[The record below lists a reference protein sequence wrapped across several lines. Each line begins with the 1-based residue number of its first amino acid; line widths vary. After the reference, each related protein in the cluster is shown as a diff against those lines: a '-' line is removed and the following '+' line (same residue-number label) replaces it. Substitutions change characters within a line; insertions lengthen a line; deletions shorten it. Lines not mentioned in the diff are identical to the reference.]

1 MSREQAVEQLWQRRQ
16 RSKLVRLTIA
26 LAAIATA
33 WAWLFSDITFA
44 DLFTEQRLN
53 NWQRFWTKDVVPDA
67 PNGIGVWLAE
77 QMNSYGYKAIFA
89 TLAISVVAIF
99 LAGASGMLLSFGAAR
114 TIGGLQPSRFSPL
127 IRIACIVLRAI
138 PEYVLA
144 FLLLAIFGATAW
156 PAILALAIHNA
167 GILGRLGG
175 EVVENLP
182 RRPLQ
187 SLDALGATRAQ
198 LATNAVFPMGVAR
211 YLLYFF
217 YRFET
222 CVREATILGMLGVIS
237 IGYYVVE
244 ARAHNDYAQMLLLIC
259 LGAVLV
265 FIADV
270 VSDAARKILQ

>member
-114 TIGGLQPSRFSPL
+114 TIGGLQPSSFSPL

>member
-114 TIGGLQPSRFSPL
+114 TIGGLQPSSFSPL
-127 IRIACIVLRAI
+127 IRIACILLRAI

>member
-1 MSREQAVEQLWQRRQ
+1 MSREQVVEQLWKRRQ

-26 LAAIATA
+26 LVGVATA

-53 NWQRFWTKDVVPDA
+53 NWSRFWTKDVVPDA
-67 PNGIGVWLAE
+67 PNGLGSWINE
-77 QMNSYGYKAIFA
+77 QMNAYGYKALFA
-89 TLAISVVAIF
+89 TLSISVVAIF
-99 LAGASGMLLSFGAAR
+99 IAGTSGMLLSFGAAR
-114 TIGGLQPSRFSPL
+114 TIGGLQPSRFSPV
-127 IRIACIVLRAI
+127 IRMVCILLRAI
-138 PEYVLA
+138 PEYVLS

-175 EVVENLP
+175 ELVENLP

-187 SLDALGATRAQ
+187 SLDALGASRSQ
-198 LATNAVFPMGVAR
+198 LATNAVFPMAVAR

-237 IGYYVVE
+237 LGYYVVE
-244 ARAHNDYAQMLLLIC
+244 ARAHNDYDQMLLLIC

-270 VSDAARKILQ
+270 VSDVARKALQ

>member
-1 MSREQAVEQLWQRRQ
+1 MSREQAVKQLWQRRQ
-16 RSKLVRLTIA
+16 RSKLVRLTIV

-33 WAWLFSDITFA
+33 WAWMFSDITFT
-44 DLFTEQRLN
+44 DLFTEQRVK
-53 NWQRFWTKDVVPDA
+53 NWNRFWTKDAVPDA
-67 PNGIGVWLAE
+67 PNGFGAWLGE
-77 QMNSYGYKAIFA
+77 QMSAYGYKALFA
-89 TLAISVVAIF
+89 TFAISVAAIF
-99 LAGASGMLLSFGAAR
+99 IAGASGLLLSFGAAR
-114 TIGGLQPSRFSPL
+114 TIGGLQPSRFSPV
-127 IRIACIVLRAI
+127 IRMICIVLRAI

-182 RRPLQ
+182 SRPLQ
-187 SLDALGATRAQ
+187 SLDALGASRLK
-198 LATNAVFPMGVAR
+198 LATNAVFPMGIAR

-237 IGYYVVE
+237 LGYYVVE
-244 ARAHNDYAQMLLLIC
+244 ARAHNDYDQMLLLIC

-265 FIADV
+265 FLADV
-270 VSDAARKILQ
+270 ISDVARKLLQ

>member
-1 MSREQAVEQLWQRRQ
+1 
-16 RSKLVRLTIA
+16 
-26 LAAIATA
+26 
-33 WAWLFSDITFA
+33 LFSDITFA

-114 TIGGLQPSRFSPL
+114 TIGGLQPSSFSPL

>member
-127 IRIACIVLRAI
+127 IRIACILLRAI

>member
-1 MSREQAVEQLWQRRQ
+1 MSRQQAVQQLWRQRQ
-16 RSKLVRLTIA
+16 RSKLVRLTFA
-26 LAAIATA
+26 LIILASA
-33 WAWLFSDITFA
+33 WVWIFSDITFN
-44 DLFTEQRLN
+44 DLLTERRIN
-53 NWQRFWTKDVVPDA
+53 NWQRFWTKDVTPDA
-67 PNGIGVWLAE
+67 PNGMFAWLTE
-77 QMNSYGYKAIFA
+77 QMNNYGWRALA
-89 TLAISVVAIF
+89 STLAISVCAIT
-99 LAGASGMLLSFGAAR
+99 LAGLGGMLLSFGAAR

-127 IRIACIVLRAI
+127 VRALCIVLRAL
-138 PEYVLA
+138 PEFVLA
-144 FLLLAIFGATAW
+144 FLLLAVFGANAW

-187 SLDALGATRAQ
+187 ALDALGASRAQ
-198 LATNAVFPMGVAR
+198 LASNAVFPMGLGR

-222 CVREATILGMLGVIS
+222 CVREATILGMLGVVS

-244 ARAHNDYAQMLLLIC
+244 ARAHNDYDQMLLLIA

-265 FIADV
+265 LLADII
-270 VSDAARKILQ
+270 SDIARKHLQ